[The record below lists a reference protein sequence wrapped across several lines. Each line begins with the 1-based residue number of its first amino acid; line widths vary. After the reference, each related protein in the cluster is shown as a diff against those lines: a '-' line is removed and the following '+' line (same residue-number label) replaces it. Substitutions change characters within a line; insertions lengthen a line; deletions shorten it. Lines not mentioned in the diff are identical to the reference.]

1 MRHKKRERK
10 LGRTWE
16 HRKALL
22 KNLAKSLVEQE
33 RIQTTEAKA
42 KELRRVADKL
52 VGYGLQDTVHARRNA
67 FKYLQNRT
75 LVKKLFDEIAPRF
88 QRVPGGYTRVVKTPY
103 PRKGDGTY
111 MAIVEFSRKP
121 SSEETSS

>member
-22 KNLAKSLVEQE
+22 RNLAKSLVEQE
-33 RIQTTEAKA
+33 RIKTTEAKA
-42 KELRRVADKL
+42 KELRRVADRL
-52 VGYGLQDTVHARRNA
+52 VNYGLQDTVHARRNA
-67 FKYLQNRT
+67 YKLLENRT

-88 QRVPGGYTRVVKTPY
+88 QEVQGGYTRVVKTPY

-111 MAIVEFSRKP
+111 LAIVEFSRN
-121 SSEETSS
+121 SQQE

>member
-16 HRKALL
+16 HRKAML
-22 KNLAKSLVEQE
+22 KNLAKALVEQE

-67 FKYLQNRT
+67 FKLLENKT

-88 QRVPGGYTRVVKTPY
+88 QEVPGGYTRVVKSPY
-103 PRKGDGTY
+103 ARKGDGTT
-111 MAIVEFSRKP
+111 MAIIEFSRQA
-121 SSEETSS
+121 SEQE